1 MKTILCFA
9 LISVAAKATIIYVD
23 SEAANTI
30 NNSGQPTVDL
40 AGTLHP
46 NPGWATA
53 VAGSDWISDGSTG
66 EEGDPG
72 YFSPPDGTVVTFT
85 TQFTLI
91 GAITAGSLVVL
102 ADDCASVV
110 LNGQELIGAVSICPR
125 AQTVAEV
132 SAGGVFTFAD
142 LSPYL
147 VDGTNTLSF
156 SVVQVGGSSFG
167 LDFAGKIDDGAD
179 TPEPATVAFFG
190 IGLMALTFLR
200 RRK

>member
-9 LISVAAKATIIYVD
+9 LLIVAAKATTIYVD

-40 AGTLHP
+40 TGTLHP
-46 NPGWATA
+46 NPGWAA
-53 VAGSDWISDGSTG
+53 ALAGSDWISDGSTG
-66 EEGDPG
+66 DQGDPG
-72 YFSPPDGTVVTFT
+72 YFSPPDGTVVTFM
-85 TQFTLI
+85 TQFTLV
-91 GAITAGSLVVL
+91 GAITAGSLVVF

-110 LNGQELIGAVSICPR
+110 LNGQELIGAVTICPS
-125 AQTVAEV
+125 AQTISEV

-167 LDFAGKIDDGAD
+167 LDFAGKIDDGAA
-179 TPEPATVAFFG
+179 TPEPETVAFFG
-190 IGLMALTFLR
+190 IGLMALAFLR